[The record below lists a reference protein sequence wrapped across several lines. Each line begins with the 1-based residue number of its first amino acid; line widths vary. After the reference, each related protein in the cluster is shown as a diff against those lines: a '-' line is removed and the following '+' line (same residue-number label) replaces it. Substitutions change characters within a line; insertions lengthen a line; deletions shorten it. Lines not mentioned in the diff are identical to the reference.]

1 MSQEEEKEE
10 GNSSVLATSAG
21 TWAIFVQTARTL
33 EEEREEEQEEHR
45 RPTQEAQEAREE
57 HCTDLEEDK
66 EEEEHSTN
74 LRRCLRP
81 RVVIMV

>member
-33 EEEREEEQEEHR
+33 EEEREEEQEEHK
-45 RPTQEAQEAREE
+45 RPAQEEREE
-57 HCTDLEEDK
+57 HCKGLEEYK
-66 EEEEHSTN
+66 EEEDHSTGL
-74 LRRCLRP
+74 LRRLRP
-81 RVVIMV
+81 RLVIML